1 MENLGEFALDPQ
13 VTDSRLSAD
22 LRIAHEIAPIVENLV
37 GEGRSIIDPS
47 VTIWTPEAAIE
58 VRERLV
64 KDPIV
69 GTSMTQWE
77 KLDVQLKG
85 ASKEVT
91 LLAAELVFLR
101 EHALINARP
110 STRIKHVDLV
120 LERLGGEVEIPHS
133 LLEWM
138 NRKSGIAGLKA
149 GRAFNGDMWRHVS
162 WMAGFVEEFRQQSE
176 S

>member
-1 MENLGEFALDPQ
+1 MKKLGEFELDPK
-13 VTDSRLSAD
+13 VTDSRLTEE

-37 GEGRSIIDPS
+37 GQGRSIIDPS
-47 VTIWTPEAAIE
+47 VTIWASDTANE
-58 VRERLV
+58 VRERVV

-85 ASKEVT
+85 ASREVT

-110 STRIKHVDLV
+110 STRIDHVERV
-120 LERLGGEVEIPHS
+120 LERLGGEAEIPPS
-133 LLEWM
+133 MLEWM
-138 NRKSGIAGLKA
+138 NLSLI
-149 GRAFNGDMWRHVS
+149 HI
-162 WMAGFVEEFRQQSE
+162 
-176 S
+176 

>member
-1 MENLGEFALDPQ
+1 MEYREEFELEPR
-13 VTDSRLSAD
+13 VTGSRLSNE
-22 LRIAHEIAPIVENLV
+22 LRIAHEIAPIVENLM

-47 VTIWTPEAAIE
+47 VIIWTPEAAIE

-64 KDPIV
+64 KDPVV

-85 ASKEVT
+85 ASKGVT

-120 LERLGGEVEIPHS
+120 LERLGGEVEIPDS
-133 LLEWM
+133 MLEWM

-149 GRAFNGDMWRHVS
+149 GRALSLIHI
-162 WMAGFVEEFRQQSE
+162 
-176 S
+176 